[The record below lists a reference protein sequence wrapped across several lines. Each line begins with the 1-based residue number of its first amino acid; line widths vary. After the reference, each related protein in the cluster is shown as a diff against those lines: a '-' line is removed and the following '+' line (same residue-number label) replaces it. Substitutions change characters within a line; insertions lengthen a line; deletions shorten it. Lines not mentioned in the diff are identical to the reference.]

1 MPFLHIMRGHPDS
14 LRPYQSL
21 FEGAS
26 DNNSSLH
33 SPLSLHKK
41 ILKFLFSSNCQA
53 SNSNSCKD
61 IDVVFVSHLVNV
73 EHLNSDSDFY
83 FSDLPKYLKSRQ
95 VNCLIILINHT
106 NESCKTLSKC
116 INNSTTQRIVLSKSF
131 SLTRD
136 FLTVFSLIRE
146 MLVMK
151 LTSFKENGL
160 LKKILS
166 RASSVKLL
174 GGPLS
179 SLIIGKQVDNILK
192 LHNPKAIITTY
203 EGHAWERVV
212 YSIANQHNKK
222 ILRIGYQHAVVTK
235 NTHSMARSLGEK
247 CDPDLIFSS
256 GKITH
261 NFLKKSLNG
270 AHSKFSVLG
279 SEKSLGSLEAH
290 NDKQNKTCLIL
301 PEGSLE
307 ECNLLFGFSI
317 KCANKLPNIDFI
329 WRLHP
334 KMSFE
339 QVLEYMSIDRN
350 NLPKNIII
358 SNLSLTKDI
367 EKSSFAL
374 YRGTTAIIEAIY
386 KGVFPIYLS
395 TGSGMAIDFLY
406 DAEGERGVVESTE
419 GFAKVINDDVPHNSD
434 KLINYC
440 NQYFQPLEHEVLLQ
454 ELKRVI

>member
-1 MPFLHIMRGHPDS
+1 MPFLHVMRGHPDS

-21 FEGAS
+21 FEVAP
-26 DNNSSLH
+26 DNHSSLNKAL
-33 SPLSLHKK
+33 PLHKK
-41 ILKFLFSSNCQA
+41 ILKFLLSSNCQV
-53 SNSNSCKD
+53 SNSNSFKD

-73 EHLNSDSDFY
+73 DHLNNDNDFY
-83 FSDLPKYLKSRQ
+83 FSDLPSYLKNRQ
-95 VNCLIILINHT
+95 INCLIILINHT
-106 NESCKTLSKC
+106 NVSCKTLSKY
-116 INNSTTQRIVLSKSF
+116 INNSSTRRIVLSKSF

-136 FLTVFSLIRE
+136 FLTVFSLIGE

-151 LTSFKENGL
+151 LTSFKESGL

-166 RASSVKLL
+166 RASSVRLL

-179 SLIIGKQVDNILK
+179 SLIIGKQVENILK
-192 LHNPKAIITTY
+192 LYNPKVIMTTY
-203 EGHAWERVV
+203 EGHSWERVV
-212 YSIANQHNKK
+212 YRIANQYNQK

-235 NTHSMARSLGEK
+235 NAHSMARPLGEK
-247 CDPDLIFSS
+247 YDPDLIFST
-256 GKITH
+256 GEITY
-261 NFLKKSLNG
+261 NFLRKSLKG
-270 AHSKFSVLG
+270 SQSKLSILG
-279 SEKSLGSLEAH
+279 SEKSLGSLEVR

-307 ECNLLFGFSI
+307 ECNLLFSFSI
-317 KCANKLPNIDFI
+317 KCANTLPNIDFI

-334 KMSFE
+334 KMSFV

-350 NLPKNIII
+350 DLPENIII

-374 YRGTTAIIEAIY
+374 YRGTSAVIEAIY

-395 TGSGMAIDFLY
+395 NGSSMVIDFLY
-406 DAEGERGVVESTE
+406 DAGRERGVVESVE
-419 GFAKVINDDVPHNSD
+419 NFVKVIDDDVSHNSA